1 MLNLDELIRKELER
15 LDDVLFYKAA
25 DLLDDMSRRI
35 FIENKDING
44 NDPKPYSNKPAWFAT
59 KDLPRKA
66 GRLSESKKTAY
77 FESGYAQ
84 MKKEVDRPPLQLN
97 NNLQQ
102 DFNNGLEKSG
112 FLEWVIKV
120 DKASIN
126 KIKGNKWQDFFK
138 PSQKE
143 IENFTDV

>member
-35 FIENKDING
+35 FNENKDING
-44 NDPKPYSNKPAWFAT
+44 NSPKPYSNKPAWFAT

-84 MKKEVDRPPLQLN
+84 MKKEVGRPPLQLN

-126 KIKGNKWQDFFK
+126 KIKGNKWEDFFK
-138 PSQKE
+138 PNQKE

>member
-66 GRLSESKKTAY
+66 GKVSESGKTAY
-77 FESGYAQ
+77 FKSGYAQ

-126 KIKGNKWQDFFK
+126 KIKGNKWEDFFK
-138 PSQKE
+138 PNQKE

>member
-1 MLNLDELIRKELER
+1 LLNLDELIRKELER

-126 KIKGNKWQDFFK
+126 KIKGNKWEDFFK
-138 PSQKE
+138 PNQKE

>member
-1 MLNLDELIRKELER
+1 LLNLDELIRKELER

-126 KIKGNKWQDFFK
+126 KIKGNKWSDFFK
-138 PSQKE
+138 PNQKE

>member
-84 MKKEVDRPPLQLN
+84 MKKEVGRPPLQLN

-126 KIKGNKWQDFFK
+126 KIKGNKWLDFFK
-138 PSQKE
+138 PNQKE

>member
-1 MLNLDELIRKELER
+1 MLNLDELIRRELER

-84 MKKEVDRPPLQLN
+84 MKKEVGRPPLQLN

-126 KIKGNKWQDFFK
+126 KIKGNKWSDFFK
-138 PSQKE
+138 PNQKE

>member
-1 MLNLDELIRKELER
+1 LLNLDELIRKELER

-35 FIENKDING
+35 FNENKDING
-44 NDPKPYSNKPAWFAT
+44 NSPKPYSNKPAWFAT

-84 MKKEVDRPPLQLN
+84 MKKEVGRPPLQLN

-126 KIKGNKWQDFFK
+126 KIKGNKWEDFFK
-138 PSQKE
+138 PNQKE

>member
-84 MKKEVDRPPLQLN
+84 MKKEVGRPPLQLN

-126 KIKGNKWQDFFK
+126 KIKGNKWEDFFK
-138 PSQKE
+138 PNQKE

>member
-1 MLNLDELIRKELER
+1 LLNLNELIRKELER

-35 FIENKDING
+35 FDENKDING
-44 NDPKPYSNKPAWFAT
+44 KDPKPYSNKPAWFAT

-84 MKKEVDRPPLQLN
+84 MKKEVGRPPLKLN
-97 NNLQQ
+97 NNMFQ
-102 DFNNGLEKSG
+102 DFNSGLQRGG
-112 FLEWVIKV
+112 FLEYNIVV
-120 DKASIN
+120 DKATTN
-126 KIKGNKWQDFFK
+126 KIKGNKWEDFFK
-138 PSQKE
+138 PNQKE

>member
-1 MLNLDELIRKELER
+1 
-15 LDDVLFYKAA
+15 
-25 DLLDDMSRRI
+25 
-35 FIENKDING
+35 
-44 NDPKPYSNKPAWFAT
+44 
-59 KDLPRKA
+59 
-66 GRLSESKKTAY
+66 
-77 FESGYAQ
+77 

-126 KIKGNKWQDFFK
+126 KIKGNKWEDFFK
-138 PSQKE
+138 PNQKE

>member
-1 MLNLDELIRKELER
+1 LLNLDELIRKELER

-84 MKKEVDRPPLQLN
+84 MKKEVGRPPLQLN

-126 KIKGNKWQDFFK
+126 KIKGNKWLDFFK
-138 PSQKE
+138 PNQKE